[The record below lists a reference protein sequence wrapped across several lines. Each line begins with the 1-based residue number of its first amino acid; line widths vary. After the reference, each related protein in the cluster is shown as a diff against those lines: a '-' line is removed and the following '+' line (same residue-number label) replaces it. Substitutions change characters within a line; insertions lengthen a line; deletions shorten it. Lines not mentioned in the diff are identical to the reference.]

1 MSKLDRRWRWPGRL
15 RRPESPALDGTVAV
29 VRLLPRVDAG
39 RTALLGVLVLAGAAL
54 PVATAVELGLLVGS
68 VPAAAGSGPR
78 LGGGA
83 RHPRPVRPG
92 LPAHAARAGARSA
105 QGATL
110 TATFARRI
118 DLHLQERVLAAVG
131 GPPGVAHLED
141 PQILDLIKNAQGV
154 GTEGIRPGSAVTALA
169 TLVPSWLR
177 ALGSAAVL
185 IAFLPW
191 LGLAWIAVWPLVLAV
206 LMREFVRVGRAAG
219 YSANTVRR
227 AQYFVDLALAP
238 GAAKEV
244 RLWGMLDWLVERFQ
258 EAWLE
263 AMRPVWRMRRPGR
276 PAVWLSAGA
285 VGGENLLAYALLT
298 YAAVRGD
305 LALGAL
311 AVYASAVQG
320 ASGFRAFDDPNAHLA
335 YAAVAVPSLLE
346 LEQRLAAPAPPRRPG
361 TGGARPGHPAAG
373 HPLRRGD
380 LRLSRS
386 GARADRAR
394 PGDPSRP
401 LAGHRRHQR
410 GRQDPTL
417 IKLLC
422 GLYAPGGGRITVDG
436 QDLAAPAPALAA
448 PCRRHLP
455 GLRAVPPQRAGER
468 RARRS
473 GVRRGRPAVARRPTG
488 RAPPG

>member
-1 MSKLDRRWRWPGRL
+1 MTSLVTTLLSKLDRAWRWPGRL
-15 RRPESPALDGTVAV
+15 KRPESPALDGTVAV
-29 VRLLPRVDAG
+29 LRLLPRVDAG
-39 RTALLGVLVLAGAAL
+39 RTALLGALVLAGAVL
-54 PVATAVELGLLVGS
+54 PVATAVGLGLLVGS
-68 VPAAAGSGPR
+68 VPAAAGAGSGSAAGR
-78 LGGGA
+78 TTLVLFALVCLLTLLERVLGQL
-83 RHPRPVRPG
+83 RTT
-92 LPAHAARAGARSA
+92 L
-105 QGATL
+105 AT
-110 TATFARRI
+110 TFARQI

-141 PQILDLIKNAQGV
+141 AQILDLIKNAQGV

-285 VGGENLLAYALLT
+285 
-298 YAAVRGD
+298 
-305 LALGAL
+305 
-311 AVYASAVQG
+311 
-320 ASGFRAFDDPNAHLA
+320 
-335 YAAVAVPSLLE
+335 
-346 LEQRLAAPAPPRRPG
+346 
-361 TGGARPGHPAAG
+361 
-373 HPLRRGD
+373 
-380 LRLSRS
+380 
-386 GARADRAR
+386 
-394 PGDPSRP
+394 
-401 LAGHRRHQR
+401 
-410 GRQDPTL
+410 
-417 IKLLC
+417 
-422 GLYAPGGGRITVDG
+422 
-436 QDLAAPAPALAA
+436 
-448 PCRRHLP
+448 
-455 GLRAVPPQRAGER
+455 
-468 RARRS
+468 ARRCS
-473 GVRRGRPAVARRPTG
+473 SSSRLGTATA
-488 RAPPG
+488 A